1 MDYVIHGVLR
11 ARYTE
16 VGGLSLLQGIFPTQR
31 SNPGLLHCR
40 WILYQLS
47 YERSPKLG
55 ERREEIKEKKELGL
69 CVCGRGMGAIH
80 ITEEYFQH
88 LYHSVLCA
96 LQIRI
101 IPYLLEN

>member
-1 MDYVIHGVLR
+1 MDYVVHGILQ

-47 YERSPKLG
+47 YEGSPMLG

-69 CVCGRGMGAIH
+69 CVCGRGMGGYI
-80 ITEEYFQH
+80 
-88 LYHSVLCA
+88 
-96 LQIRI
+96 LQKNTFSIYTTQCYVRCRS
-101 IPYLLEN
+101 E